1 MDCLENC
8 MVTELMMVFSITTDL
23 VLVNLK
29 EPHTRSDE
37 TSHYKCGWTPF
48 AGRTFKSKVQTTIIS
63 GVVKY
68 HKGKVVSDQRGQ
80 CLEFNH
86 EF

>member
-1 MDCLENC
+1 MA
-8 MVTELMMVFSITTDL
+8 DL
-23 VLVNLK
+23 VLVDLND
-29 EPHTRSDE
+29 PHTPTDE
-37 TSHYKCGWTPF
+37 CSHYKCGWTPF
-48 AGRTFKSKVQTTIIS
+48 AGIEFKSKVQTTIVN

-68 HKGKVVSDQRGQ
+68 HKGKVISDQRGQ

>member
-1 MDCLENC
+1 MASLSNQ
-8 MVTELMMVFSITTDL
+8 
-23 VLVNLK
+23 
-29 EPHTRSDE
+29 
-37 TSHYKCGWTPF
+37 
-48 AGRTFKSKVQTTIIS
+48 KVQTTIVN